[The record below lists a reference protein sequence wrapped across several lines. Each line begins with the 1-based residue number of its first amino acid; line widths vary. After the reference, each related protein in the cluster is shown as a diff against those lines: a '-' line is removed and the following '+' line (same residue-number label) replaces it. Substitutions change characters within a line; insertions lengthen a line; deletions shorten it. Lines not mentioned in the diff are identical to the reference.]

1 MSVTLGV
8 TTLVTHDVSELL
20 HQQKERKSE
29 YGKPDLEELNLP
41 ITRQHRNP
49 FTKSNLMKSIV
60 SYSGVLTPSRCV
72 GFVAVMALAV
82 LPALG
87 AGSAKQAVQKDSDP
101 SIKVY
106 NQGVELMVAKK
117 FPEAQAKFEQ
127 AVKENPRFA
136 EAHNN
141 LGYTLRKEG
150 AANYQKSL
158 EHYNTAIG
166 LKPKLAEAYMY
177 RGVLYI
183 EMGRKSDAE
192 ADLAALQKL
201 SPRLAKELAEV
212 IKTGKEEDRFYG
224 LASKISG

>member
-1 MSVTLGV
+1 
-8 TTLVTHDVSELL
+8 
-20 HQQKERKSE
+20 
-29 YGKPDLEELNLP
+29 
-41 ITRQHRNP
+41 
-49 FTKSNLMKSIV
+49 MKSIV
-60 SYSGVLTPSRCV
+60 SYSAVLIPSRFV
-72 GFVAVMALAV
+72 GFVAVMALAA

-87 AGSAKQAVQKDSDP
+87 AGSAKQPTRRDGDP
-101 SIKVY
+101 SITVY
-106 NQGVELMVAKK
+106 NQGVELMLAKK

-141 LGYTLRKEG
+141 LGYTLRKQG

-158 EHYNTAIG
+158 EHYNTAIE

-212 IKTGKEEDRFYG
+212 IQTGKEEDRFYG

>member
-1 MSVTLGV
+1 MEKHLR
-8 TTLVTHDVSELL
+8 HVSELL
-20 HQQKERKSE
+20 HQQNERKRE
-29 YGKPDLEELNLP
+29 YGKPEPGRVEPTYHTLA
-41 ITRQHRNP
+41 QKNP
-49 FTKSNLMKSIV
+49 LTKNDLMKSIV
-60 SYSGVLTPSRCV
+60 SYSAVLTPSRFF
-72 GFVAVMALAV
+72 GFVAVMALAA

-87 AGSAKQAVQKDSDP
+87 AGSPKQLVQRDGDP
-101 SIKVY
+101 SITVY
-106 NQGVELMVAKK
+106 NQGVELMLAKK
-117 FPEAQAKFEQ
+117 FPEAQAKFEL

-141 LGYTLRKEG
+141 LGYTLRKQG

-166 LKPKLAEAYMY
+166 LKPNLVEAYMY

-224 LASKISG
+224 LSSKISG